1 MIDKIIKVQAG
12 ERTHKDAWFKGC
24 VTLQA
29 GYYGIMD
36 EDKPEWVVEWIRDIE
51 GKPIYLDKT
60 KGYQLKKAILSY
72 GYDRFNTKIR
82 KLMNLPKDSGFS
94 IRLEAQETEK
104 SWKIIEY
111 DFEKFK
117 FYIPKII
124 KK

>member
-1 MIDKIIKVQAG
+1 
-12 ERTHKDAWFKGC
+12 
-24 VTLQA
+24 
-29 GYYGIMD
+29 
-36 EDKPEWVVEWIRDIE
+36 
-51 GKPIYLDKT
+51 
-60 KGYQLKKAILSY
+60 
-72 GYDRFNTKIR
+72 
-82 KLMNLPKDSGFS
+82 MNLPKDSGFS